1 MRIDAH
7 MGSSHSVA
15 FRRQPLPFASVRP
28 PEREHERTPA
38 DVTRKTAKPSRPRV
52 RFPPTPQSPIP
63 SNLKNDRART
73 EQCDRTDRHRVET
86 VLASAFLGT
95 ATSVRSVKAP
105 YEQQRIA
112 RDA

>member
-38 DVTRKTAKPSRPRV
+38 DVTRKTAKPSRPPV
-52 RFPPTPQSPIP
+52 RFPPTPQ
-63 SNLKNDRART
+63 
-73 EQCDRTDRHRVET
+73 CRV
-86 VLASAFLGT
+86 
-95 ATSVRSVKAP
+95 SVHPGHLSQDI
-105 YEQQRIA
+105 EDNF
-112 RDA
+112 RDW